1 MPAYISCPTAKVS
14 TKSST
19 AIRNKRTLIPLIRMK
34 YSLSQVAIPQ
44 PLTTLLFCYQ
54 IIVCN
59 ASATAGG

>member
-19 AIRNKRTLIPLIRMK
+19 AMRNKRTLIPFIRMK
-34 YSLSQVAIPQ
+34 YSLSQVAISQ
-44 PLTTLLFCYQ
+44 HLTSSLSCFQ